1 ADFKIQPVLATND
14 YVDSLLEKDP
24 FLTDQVNWRI
34 LLSTREYLCLAKIS
48 RVVPAWVSFGI
59 TTYLGLCGP
68 TGRQSSMYIDMIRV
82 IRRGPRISIV
92 LVLPPG
98 EGKGRRKLASDRE
111 GSVTCHM
118 GTQFCFRTKGSGFS
132 WVDYVVADVLWC
144 RLNRDVKHNVQA

>member
-1 ADFKIQPVLATND
+1 MIFGERF
-14 YVDSLLEKDP
+14 EK
-24 FLTDQVNWRI
+24 LGLGYRLSCVWQLGNLWRREARGRWKDQVNWRI

-82 IRRGPRISIV
+82 IRRGPRIPIV

-98 EGKGRRKLASDRE
+98 SLQTSM
-111 GSVTCHM
+111 S
-118 GTQFCFRTKGSGFS
+118 
-132 WVDYVVADVLWC
+132 
-144 RLNRDVKHNVQA
+144 